1 MMPPYQEYWRKQ
13 MLAKS
18 EKEFIELFNTVED
31 PREDERTLHPLS
43 EILFLAISGVLSCAE
58 SWRELVRYGRM
69 NIDFLRTYF
78 PYIHGIPSKSL
89 LSRVFGA
96 IDKKQMEKFLI
107 EFAAWFYT
115 IDREEIIAIDGK
127 KVRGSDIHLLHVL
140 ATKCGIVL
148 AQIDINNKHNESTA
162 IPDVLEMLNI
172 EGAVLTADALNCQK
186 PIAEKI
192 RAKGSDYFLSLK
204 GNQGTLFAEAKS
216 YFIDRT
222 KCDYA
227 ETISKEHGRLE
238 IRKCWST
245 DDIAWLQE
253 GHTGWKD
260 LKSICCIERECHKK
274 GVVSIETAF
283 YISSTM
289 AAASKHLNYSRRHWS
304 VESMHWVLDVVFN
317 EDRTHISAK
326 NAAQNMAIIRK
337 LVINIIKRYKQ
348 ATGDETAI
356 KTLRKV
362 SSWSSAEAAKIL
374 QFMVAN

>member
-1 MMPPYQEYWRKQ
+1 
-13 MLAKS
+13 MLASS

-43 EILFLAISGVLSCAE
+43 EILFLAITGVLSCAE

-78 PYIHGIPSKSL
+78 PYTHGIPSKSL
-89 LSRVFGA
+89 LSRVFGS

-107 EFAAWFYT
+107 EFAAWFYKL
-115 IDREEIIAIDGK
+115 DKEEVIAIDGK
-127 KVRGSDIHLLHVL
+127 KVKGSDIHLLHVL

-148 AQIDINNKHNESTA
+148 AQIDIDNKHNESAA
-162 IPDVLEMLNI
+162 IPAALELLNI
-172 EGAVLTADALNCQK
+172 ESAVITADALNCQK

-192 RAKGSDYFLSLK
+192 IAKGADYFLSLK
-204 GNQGTLFAEAKS
+204 GNQGGLFSEVKS
-216 YFIDRT
+216 YFLDTDKT
-222 KCDYA
+222 KYDYA
-227 ETISKEHGRLE
+227 EDISKEHGRLA

-245 DDIAWLQE
+245 DDIDWLKEWHADWQ
-253 GHTGWKD
+253 G
-260 LKSICCIERECHKK
+260 LRSICCIEREFHKN
-274 GVVSIETAF
+274 GAVTIETAF
-283 YISSTM
+283 YISSTV
-289 AAASKHLNYSRRHWS
+289 AKASKHLNYSRKHWD

-337 LVINIIKRYKQ
+337 LVINMIKRYKH
-348 ATGDETAI
+348 ATGDNTAI

-374 QFMVAN
+374 RFLAAN